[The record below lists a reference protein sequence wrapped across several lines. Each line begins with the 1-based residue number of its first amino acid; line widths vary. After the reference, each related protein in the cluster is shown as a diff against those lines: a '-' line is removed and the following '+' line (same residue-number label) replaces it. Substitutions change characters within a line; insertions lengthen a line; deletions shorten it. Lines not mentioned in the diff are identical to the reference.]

1 MEFQRVKRE
10 KDKTMSDFKLK
21 DILVVMRD
29 SFKDVIPTIYTS
41 ERPKVIGENL
51 NEFMVVSLP
60 VMLYNKTYGT
70 GYGITSSYARIE
82 IFVRDVNGLEQ
93 VAKLDNYIQRIIDKF
108 PINKDLLIMSRP
120 RVVLSGA
127 DGYGFHVAT
136 IQASFLT
143 K

>member
-1 MEFQRVKRE
+1 
-10 KDKTMSDFKLK
+10 MSDFKLK

-29 SFKDVIPTIYTS
+29 TFKDVCPTIYTS
-41 ERPKVIGENL
+41 NRPKVVGENVS
-51 NEFMVVSLP
+51 EFIVVSLP

-70 GYGITSSYARIE
+70 GYGMTSSYARVE

-93 VAKLDNYIQRIIDKF
+93 MAKLDDIIQKVIDKF
-108 PINKDLLIMSRP
+108 PINTAFVTMSRP
-120 RVVLSGA
+120 RVVLSGP
-127 DGYGFHVAT
+127 DGYGFHTAT

>member
-1 MEFQRVKRE
+1 
-10 KDKTMSDFKLK
+10 MSDFKLK

-29 SFKDVIPTIYTS
+29 TFKDVCPTIYTS
-41 ERPKVIGENL
+41 ERPKVVGENV
-51 NEFMVVSLP
+51 NEFIVISLP

-70 GYGITSSYARIE
+70 GYGMTSSYARIE
-82 IFVRDVNGLEQ
+82 IFVRDVYGLEQ
-93 VAKLDNYIQRIIDKF
+93 LAKLDNYINLCVDKF
-108 PINKDLLIMSRP
+108 PINTELMIMSRP
-120 RVVLSGA
+120 RVVMSGA

>member
-1 MEFQRVKRE
+1 
-10 KDKTMSDFKLK
+10 MSDFRLK

-29 SFKDVIPTIYTS
+29 TFKDVIPTIYTS

-51 NEFMVVSLP
+51 DEFIVISLP

-70 GYGITSSYARIE
+70 GYGMTSSYARIE

-93 VAKLDNYIQRIIDKF
+93 TAKLDGYMQRIVDKF
-108 PINKDLLIMSRP
+108 PISDDFVTMSRP

-136 IQASFLT
+136 IQASFIT